1 MKRNRR
7 YGRRHNR
14 RHNRASG
21 LVAAIVLFSIALIVS
36 VTVLL
41 VKNQKKSKAV
51 VKTDGYETNENDRR
65 TGKTVKTGTYSKAK
79 SDEYPETKTQEQ
91 PEAEKVKAE
100 NVKTVL
106 KETKSKRILLDAG
119 HGFGDPGTSSD
130 FLGCNEKDVTI
141 RMAKLLKAE
150 LESRGYEVDLTHD
163 GETFP
168 SEQEIM
174 KMADKRKLSY
184 KAEKFETNRV
194 FSAYE
199 RTIYANVLNAENKYN
214 LFVSLHVN
222 AIEEGKASG
231 FQLDYCCENAYSSA
245 SKIAAES
252 IKNSLEKCFPDTR
265 MKYKE
270 DKYDDAFI
278 VTKYS
283 EMPSLLLEMGY
294 ATDESDAAKLNDA
307 EWCSLF
313 IKAVADGI
321 EAGI

>member
-7 YGRRHNR
+7 YNKRHN
-14 RHNRASG
+14 S
-21 LVAAIVLFSIALIVS
+21 AADIIIALILFCVAVIVS
-36 VTVLL
+36 VALLL
-41 VKNQKKSKAV
+41 VKNEKKSSAV
-51 VKTDGYETNENDRR
+51 VKAGSYETNEHEQ
-65 TGKTVKTGTYSKAK
+65 KTGRIIKDDAYSNEKT
-79 SDEYPETKTQEQ
+79 DEYPEAKTQKQ
-91 PEAEKVKAE
+91 PEETIKTEKTAM
-100 NVKTVL
+100 NTS
-106 KETKSKRILLDAG
+106 KSKRILLDAG
-119 HGFGDPGTSSD
+119 HGFGDPVTSSD
-130 FLGCNEKDVTI
+130 FLGCSEKDVTI

-163 GETFP
+163 GETFT

-174 KMADKRKLSY
+174 KMADKKNLSY

-199 RTIYANVLNAENKYN
+199 RTIYANVLNAENKYS

-222 AIEEGKASG
+222 ALEKGNASG
-231 FQLDYCCENAYSSA
+231 FQLDYCCENAYSPA
-245 SKIAAES
+245 SKVAAES
-252 IKNSLEKCFPDTR
+252 IKNSLESNFPDTR

-270 DKYDDAFI
+270 DTYDDAFI

-294 ATDESDAAKLNDA
+294 ATDEGDAAKLNDA
-307 EWCSLF
+307 GWCSLF

>member
-7 YGRRHNR
+7 YNKRHN
-14 RHNRASG
+14 S
-21 LVAAIVLFSIALIVS
+21 AADIIIALILFCVAVIVS
-36 VTVLL
+36 VALLL
-41 VKNQKKSKAV
+41 VKNEKKSSAV
-51 VKTDGYETNENDRR
+51 VKAGSYETNEHEQK
-65 TGKTVKTGTYSKAK
+65 TGRIIKDDGYSNEKTDVYPEVKTKKNS
-79 SDEYPETKTQEQ
+79 ETKT
-91 PEAEKVKAE
+91 VKAE
-100 NVKTVL
+100 NVKT
-106 KETKSKRILLDAG
+106 ILLDAG

-130 FLGCNEKDVTI
+130 FLGCSEKDVTI

-163 GETFP
+163 GETFT

-174 KMADKRKLSY
+174 KMADKKNLSY

-199 RTIYANVLNAENKYN
+199 RTIYANVLNAENKYS

-222 AIEEGKASG
+222 ALEKGNASG
-231 FQLDYCCENAYSSA
+231 FQLDYCCENAYSPA
-245 SKIAAES
+245 SKVAAES
-252 IKNSLEKCFPDTR
+252 IKNSLESNFPDTR

-270 DKYDDAFI
+270 DTYDDAFI

-307 EWCSLF
+307 GWCSLF

>member
-7 YGRRHNR
+7 YNKRHN
-14 RHNRASG
+14 S
-21 LVAAIVLFSIALIVS
+21 AADIIIALILFCVAVIVS
-36 VTVLL
+36 VALLL
-41 VKNQKKSKAV
+41 VKNEKKSSAV
-51 VKTDGYETNENDRR
+51 VKAGSYETNEHEQ
-65 TGKTVKTGTYSKAK
+65 KTGRIIKDDGYSNEKT
-79 SDEYPETKTQEQ
+79 DEYPEE
-91 PEAEKVKAE
+91 
-100 NVKTVL
+100 KTVL
-106 KETKSKRILLDAG
+106 NDVKDNSKNKSKRILLDAG

-130 FLGCNEKDVTI
+130 FLGCSEKDVTI

-163 GETFP
+163 GETFT

-174 KMADKRKLSY
+174 KMADKKNLSY

-199 RTIYANVLNAENKYN
+199 RTIYANVLNAENKYS

-222 AIEEGKASG
+222 ALEKGNASG
-231 FQLDYCCENAYSSA
+231 FQLDYCCENAYSPA
-245 SKIAAES
+245 SKVAAES
-252 IKNSLEKCFPDTR
+252 IKNSLESNFPDTR

-270 DKYDDAFI
+270 DTYDDAFI

-307 EWCSLF
+307 GWCSLF

>member
-1 MKRNRR
+1 MRR
-7 YGRRHNR
+7 RKRHNT
-14 RHNRASG
+14 
-21 LVAAIVLFSIALIVS
+21 AAGIVTAMIMLSIAVIVS
-36 VTVLL
+36 AVLLL
-41 VKNQKKSKAV
+41 VKNEKKSKAIAEADSYETYEHETRTEKILKNDGYSKENTDV
-51 VKTDGYETNENDRR
+51 YPEVKTKKN
-65 TGKTVKTGTYSKAK
+65 S
-79 SDEYPETKTQEQ
+79 ETKT
-91 PEAEKVKAE
+91 VKAE
-100 NVKTVL
+100 NVKT
-106 KETKSKRILLDAG
+106 ILLDAG

-130 FLGCNEKDVTI
+130 FLGCSEKDVTI

-150 LESRGYEVDLTHD
+150 LESRGYVVDLTHD

-168 SEQEIM
+168 SEQEIIG
-174 KMADKRKLSY
+174 MADERKLSY

-199 RTIYANVLNAENKYN
+199 RTIYANVLNAENKYS

-222 AIEEGKASG
+222 ALEKGNASG
-231 FQLDYCCENAYSSA
+231 FQLDYCCENAYSPA
-245 SKIAAES
+245 SKVAAES
-252 IKNSLEKCFPDTR
+252 IKNSLESNFPDTR

-270 DKYDDAFI
+270 DTYDDAFI

-294 ATDESDAAKLNDA
+294 ATDEGDAAKLNDA
-307 EWCSLF
+307 GWCKLF